1 MTPLPIPDEPR
12 YRWVMVFISALMC
25 GIGFGLLVSVT
36 VFMKELEAEF
46 GWMRSDSS
54 FAYSAGA
61 FMTGLFGIFMG
72 RLVDR
77 IAVRPIVFFGALAIG
92 ASQLLLSRVES
103 LWQLYLFYGLLLGG
117 LGNGAFLVPLMTNA
131 GSWFTRNRGLALGV
145 VMAGQ
150 SLGGAVI
157 PIVVRWLMTGMG
169 WRETY
174 LVLGVA
180 SSLILISVSLLVRV
194 PPGLATAR
202 ARPHAGTM
210 DAGGLSRGRLTT
222 VLSVGIVF
230 CCICMSIPIIHVFP
244 MAMEAGI
251 APEQAALVLGVLMA
265 VSMVGRVGIAR
276 LADSIGGVRSL
287 LLASG
292 IQTVTIYWFSQM
304 DGLEGLVT
312 VAAMFAFGYG
322 GVIPSYA
329 IIVREKIPLSHVG
342 RVTGTVFFFGNL
354 GMALGGY
361 LGGVIYVTSGGYPTA
376 YAVGALAGVVNLII
390 IGSLFLRLRSQTS
403 LLQPA

>member
-1 MTPLPIPDEPR
+1 MTLPLDPAEPR
-12 YRWVMVFISALMC
+12 YRWVVVFISALMC
-25 GIGFGLLVSVT
+25 GIGFGLLVSVS
-36 VFMKELEAEF
+36 VFMEPLESEF
-46 GWMRSDSS
+46 GWVRSDTS
-54 FAYSAGA
+54 FAYSSGA
-61 FMTGLFGIFMG
+61 FMTGLFGILMG

-77 IAVRPIVFFGALAIG
+77 ISVRPIVFFGALMIG

-103 LWQLYLFYGLLLGG
+103 QWQLYLLYGLLLGAF
-117 LGNGAFLVPLMTNA
+117 GNGAFLVPLMTNA

-157 PIVVRWLMTGMG
+157 PVVVRSLMSGMG

-180 SSLILISVSLLVRV
+180 ASLILIPVSLLIRTS
-194 PPGLATAR
+194 PGLATAR
-202 ARPHAGTM
+202 AQSPAGKV
-210 DAGGLSRGRLTT
+210 DAGGLSPGALTAI
-222 VLSVGIVF
+222 LSVAIVF
-230 CCICMSIPIIHVFP
+230 CCICMSIAIIHVFP
-244 MAMEAGI
+244 LALEAGI
-251 APEQAALVLGVLMA
+251 APEQAALVLGSLMA

-276 LADSIGGVRSL
+276 LADTIGGVRTL

-304 DGLEGLVT
+304 SGMEGLVT
-312 VAAMFAFGYG
+312 VAVMFAIGYG

-329 IIVREKIPLSHVG
+329 IIIREKIPLSHVG

-361 LGGVIYVTSGGYPTA
+361 LGGVIYVASGGYPAA

-390 IGSLFLRLRSQTS
+390 IGSLFLRLRPAV
-403 LLQPA
+403 LQPA

>member
-1 MTPLPIPDEPR
+1 MAPLPEPPEPG
-12 YRWVMVFISALMC
+12 YRWVVVFISALMC
-25 GIGFGLLVSVT
+25 GIGFGLLVSVS
-36 VFMKELEAEF
+36 VFMEPLESEF
-46 GWMRSDSS
+46 GWTRSDSS
-54 FAYSAGA
+54 FAYSSGA

-77 IAVRPIVFFGALAIG
+77 ISVRPIVFFGALMIG
-92 ASQLLLSRVES
+92 LSQLLLSRVES
-103 LWQLYLFYGLLLGG
+103 LWQLYLVYGLLLGAF
-117 LGNGAFLVPLMTNA
+117 GNGAFLVPLMTNA

-150 SLGGAVI
+150 SMGGAVI

-169 WRETY
+169 GRETY

-292 IQTVTIYWFSQM
+292 IQTVTIFWFSQASGM
-304 DGLEGLVT
+304 EGLVT
-312 VAAMFAFGYG
+312 VAVMFAIGYG

-342 RVTGTVFFFGNL
+342 RVTGTVLFFGNM

-361 LGGVIYVTSGGYPTA
+361 LGGVIYVATGGYPVA

-390 IGSLFLRLRSQTS
+390 IGGLFLRLRSQNAVF
-403 LLQPA
+403 QPV

>member
-1 MTPLPIPDEPR
+1 MTHPLDPDEPR
-12 YRWVMVFISALMC
+12 YRWVVVFISALMC
-25 GIGFGLLVSVT
+25 GIGFGLLVSVSL
-36 VFMKELEAEF
+36 FMKPLELEF
-46 GWMRSDSS
+46 GWVRSDSS
-54 FAYSAGA
+54 FAYSSGA

-77 IAVRPIVFFGALAIG
+77 ISVRPIIIFGAVMIG

-103 LWQLYLFYGLLLGG
+103 LWQLYLLYGLLLGG
-117 LGNGAFLVPLMTNA
+117 FGNGAFLVPLMTNA
-131 GSWFTRNRGLALGV
+131 GSFFTRNRGLALGV

-157 PIVVRWLMTGMG
+157 PVVVRSLIAEVG

-180 SSLILISVSLLVRV
+180 ASLILIPVSLLIRT

-202 ARPHAGTM
+202 AESSGGTV
-210 DAGGLSRGRLTT
+210 DAGGLTPGGLTAI
-222 VLSVGIVF
+222 LSVAIVF

-244 MAMEAGI
+244 MALEAGI
-251 APEQAALVLGVLMA
+251 APDQAALVLAALMGF
-265 VSMVGRVGIAR
+265 SMVGRVGIAR
-276 LADSIGGVRSL
+276 LADTIGGVRSL

-292 IQTVTIYWFSQM
+292 IQTVTIFWFSQM
-304 DGLEGLVT
+304 SGMGGLVT
-312 VAAMFAFGYG
+312 VAVMFAIGYG

-329 IIVREKIPLSHVG
+329 IIIREKIPLSHVG

-361 LGGVIYVTSGGYPTA
+361 LGGVIYVTSGGYPPA
-376 YAVGALAGVVNLII
+376 YAVGAMAGVVNLII
-390 IGSLFLRLRSQTS
+390 IGSLFLRLRPAV
-403 LLQPA
+403 LQPA